1 MNSDI
6 NTELHVKGERVLSEE
21 NKKEND
27 GGYMFSQVL
36 LDINIYFLFTPT
48 TYLFFK
54 RSLPNCEPKLREKKL
69 KSNINFEC
77 T

>member
-1 MNSDI
+1 
-6 NTELHVKGERVLSEE
+6 
-21 NKKEND
+21 
-27 GGYMFSQVL
+27 MFSQVL

>member
-1 MNSDI
+1 MIIPLLYLEIQEGKIIVNRDW
-6 NTELHVKGERVLSEE
+6 
-21 NKKEND
+21 ND
-27 GGYMFSQVL
+27 RGYMFSQVL
-36 LDINIYFLFTPT
+36 LDKHYFLFTPP

-54 RSLPNCEPKLREKKL
+54 GSLPNCEPKLREKKL

>member
-27 GGYMFSQVL
+27 HPF
-36 LDINIYFLFTPT
+36 IIYGDSRG
-48 TYLFFK
+48 K
-54 RSLPNCEPKLREKKL
+54 DHC
-69 KSNINFEC
+69 
-77 T
+77 

>member
-1 MNSDI
+1 MIIPLLYMEIQEGKIIVNRDW
-6 NTELHVKGERVLSEE
+6 
-21 NKKEND
+21 ND